1 MEVKFFY
8 CKHCGKIIVVVKDSV
23 AATVCCGEDMSEL
36 VPGTTDAAVEKH
48 VPVVNV
54 EGNKVTV
61 SVGSVAHPMLPEHF
75 IEWIALRTKQ
85 GNQRKILKPGDAP
98 IATFALVDGDEVI
111 EAFAY
116 CNLHSLWSGK

>member
-8 CKHCGKIIVVVKDSV
+8 CKHCGKIIVVVKDSL
-23 AATVCCGEDMSEL
+23 APTICCGEEMLEL

-61 SVGSVAHPMLPEHF
+61 CVGSVAHPMLPEHF
-75 IEWIALRTKQ
+75 IEWIVLVTDKGIQ
-85 GNQRKILKPGDAP
+85 KKKLTPGSEPKAE
-98 IATFALVDGDEVI
+98 FSLLDGEKVVS
-111 EAFAY
+111 AY
-116 CNLHSLWSGK
+116 EFCNLHKLWKC

>member
-8 CKHCGKIIVVVKDSV
+8 CKHCGKIIVIVKDSV
-23 AATVCCGEDMSEL
+23 APTICCGEEMLEL

-61 SVGSVAHPMLPEHF
+61 CVGSVAHPMLPEHF
-75 IEWIALRTKQ
+75 IEWIVLVTDKGIQ
-85 GNQRKILKPGDAP
+85 KKKLTPGSEPKAE
-98 IATFALVDGDEVI
+98 FALLDGEKVVS
-111 EAFAY
+111 AY
-116 CNLHSLWSGK
+116 EFCNLHKLWKC